1 VKRFTGGIIRSVLA
15 VLMDPWFTPLEARQ
29 AMRGNF
35 LVAGGVLFLAA
46 CGGEKKAEAPAAAA
60 PEAAAPAPATEAPAM
75 AAAPAP
81 TGATID
87 VNMELVGSTYK
98 YDPSTI
104 SAKAGDVI
112 KFHNKSGGPHN
123 VAFDAAG
130 IPSGS
135 AAAIDAALGATKMG
149 PLMGALVL
157 EPDAVITISTA
168 GFPAGTYNF
177 HCTPH
182 QALGMKGALTVN

>member
-1 VKRFTGGIIRSVLA
+1 
-15 VLMDPWFTPLEARQ
+15 
-29 AMRGNF
+29 MRGSF
-35 LVAGGVLFLAA
+35 LVAGAVMMLAA
-46 CGGEKKAEAPAAAA
+46 CGGEKKAAEAPAAAA
-60 PEAAAPAPATEAPAM
+60 PDAAAPAPAPAADAPA
-75 AAAPAP
+75 AAATAP

-98 YDPSTI
+98 YDPATI
-104 SAKAGDVI
+104 TAKAGDVI

-135 AAAIDAALGATKMG
+135 AGAIDAALGPSKMA
-149 PLMGALVL
+149 PLTGALVV
-157 EPDAVITISTA
+157 EPNAIITFATA
-168 GFPAGTYNF
+168 GLPAGSYNF

-182 QALGMKGALTVN
+182 QALGMKGVLTIN

>member
-1 VKRFTGGIIRSVLA
+1 
-15 VLMDPWFTPLEARQ
+15 
-29 AMRGNF
+29 MRGSF
-35 LVAGGVLFLAA
+35 LVAGAVMVLAA
-46 CGGEKKAEAPAAAA
+46 CGGEKKAEAPAATPA
-60 PEAAAPAPATEAPAM
+60 PEAAAPAPAPAAEAPAM
-75 AAAPAP
+75 AATPAP

-98 YDPSTI
+98 YDPATI
-104 SAKAGDVI
+104 TAKAGDVI

-135 AAAIDAALGATKMG
+135 SAAVDAALGANKMG
-149 PLMGALVL
+149 PLTGALLV
-157 EPDAVITISTA
+157 EPEAVFTLATA
-168 GFPAGTYNF
+168 GLPAGTYNI

-182 QALGMKGALTVN
+182 QALNMKGVLTIK

>member
-1 VKRFTGGIIRSVLA
+1 
-15 VLMDPWFTPLEARQ
+15 
-29 AMRGNF
+29 
-35 LVAGGVLFLAA
+35 
-46 CGGEKKAEAPAAAA
+46 
-60 PEAAAPAPATEAPAM
+60 M

-87 VNMELVGSTYK
+87 VSMELVGSTYK
-98 YDPSTI
+98 YDPATI
-104 SAKAGDVI
+104 TVKAGDVI

-135 AAAIDAALGATKMG
+135 AAAVDAALGANKMG
-149 PLMGALVL
+149 PLTGALLV
-157 EPDAVITISTA
+157 EPNAVFTFSTA
-168 GFPAGTYNF
+168 GLPAGTYNF

-182 QALGMKGALTVN
+182 QALGMKGVLTVN

>member
-1 VKRFTGGIIRSVLA
+1 
-15 VLMDPWFTPLEARQ
+15 
-29 AMRGNF
+29 MRGNF
-35 LVAGGVLFLAA
+35 LVAGAVLVLAA

-60 PEAAAPAPATEAPAM
+60 PDAMAAAPAPTPEAPAM
-75 AAAPAP
+75 AAAPAT

-87 VNMELVGSTYK
+87 VDMVLVGSAYK
-98 YDPSTI
+98 YEPATI
-104 SAKAGDVI
+104 TAKAGDVI
-112 KFHNKSGGPHN
+112 RFHNKSGGPHN

-149 PLMGALVL
+149 PLMGALMTA
-157 EPDAVITISTA
+157 PDQIFTFATA
-168 GFPAGTYNF
+168 GLPAGAYNF

-182 QALGMKGALTVN
+182 QALGMKGVLTIN

>member
-1 VKRFTGGIIRSVLA
+1 
-15 VLMDPWFTPLEARQ
+15 
-29 AMRGNF
+29 MRGSF
-35 LVAGGVLFLAA
+35 LVAGAVMVLAA

-60 PEAAAPAPATEAPAM
+60 PEAAAPAPAPAADAPAM

-98 YDPSTI
+98 YDPATI
-104 SAKAGDVI
+104 TAKAGDVI

-135 AAAIDAALGATKMG
+135 AAAVDAALGANKMG
-149 PLMGALVL
+149 PLTGALLV
-157 EPDAVITISTA
+157 EPNAVFTSRHGRASGRHIQLPLHA
-168 GFPAGTYNF
+168 AP
-177 HCTPH
+177 
-182 QALGMKGALTVN
+182 GARHEGCADDQLNGVNE

>member
-1 VKRFTGGIIRSVLA
+1 
-15 VLMDPWFTPLEARQ
+15 
-29 AMRGNF
+29 MRGNF
-35 LVAGGVLFLAA
+35 LVAGAVLVLAA

-60 PEAAAPAPATEAPAM
+60 PEAAAPAPAMDAPAASADAPAM
-75 AAAPAP
+75 APSTPAA
-81 TGATID
+81 TGATVD

-98 YDPSTI
+98 YDPATI
-104 SAKAGDVI
+104 TVKAGDVI
-112 KFHNKSGGPHN
+112 RFHNKSGGPHN

-149 PLMGALVL
+149 PLTGALVI
-157 EPDAVITISTA
+157 EPNAVITFNTA
-168 GFPAGTYNF
+168 GLPAGAYNF

-182 QALGMKGALTVN
+182 QALGMKGVLTVN

>member
-1 VKRFTGGIIRSVLA
+1 
-15 VLMDPWFTPLEARQ
+15 
-29 AMRGNF
+29 MRGNF
-35 LVAGGVLFLAA
+35 LVAGAVLFLAA

-60 PEAAAPAPATEAPAM
+60 PEAAAPAPAPAADAPAM
-75 AAAPAP
+75 APSAPAA

-87 VNMELVGSTYK
+87 VNMDLVGSTYK
-98 YDPSTI
+98 YDPATI
-104 SAKAGDVI
+104 TAKAGDVV

-135 AAAIDAALGATKMG
+135 AAAVDAALGSTKMG
-149 PLMGALVL
+149 PLTGALVL
-157 EPDAVITISTA
+157 EPNAVIEFATA
-168 GFPAGTYNF
+168 GLPAGTYNF

-182 QALGMKGALTVN
+182 QALGMKGVLTVN

>member
-1 VKRFTGGIIRSVLA
+1 
-15 VLMDPWFTPLEARQ
+15 
-29 AMRGNF
+29 MRGNF
-35 LVAGGVLFLAA
+35 LVAGAVLFLAA

-60 PEAAAPAPATEAPAM
+60 PDAAAPAAAPAAEAPAM
-75 AAAPAP
+75 SAAPAP

-98 YDPSTI
+98 YDPATI

-112 KFHNKSGGPHN
+112 RFHNKSGGPHN

-135 AAAIDAALGATKMG
+135 AGAIDAALGATKMG
-149 PLMGALVL
+149 PLMGALLV
-157 EPDAVITISTA
+157 EPDAIFTFSTA
-168 GFPAGTYNF
+168 GLPAGAYNF

-182 QALGMKGALTVN
+182 QALGMKGVLTIS